1 LLQWRWLDYSSVSV
15 TPPVQPAGEVRV
27 TEYARRAARRWYVI
41 VVAVVAAVL
50 LVFLH
55 GVSAATKQSAATASV
70 YLGQPFGPG
79 GSSVLANTPLSN
91 PTISITYVTAPQQI
105 NAAAKA
111 AGIDHRNL
119 RSHVSVL
126 SSGGGGGGTGAK
138 AATGGG
144 GAPTITITVE
154 GPWTKQKVEV
164 ATNTLAQQLIA
175 FANRYTTLKAKLI
188 NHRIAIEQAQ
198 IKTFT
203 EAEQQA
209 QKNIKAIDNSSARPL
224 DKVAAESPFVSDLET
239 AASQIASLTDSLT
252 NDEVSLVAAH
262 DIESASFISRATGH
276 GVSAATRRHSL
287 IIAAIIGL
295 IVGIGLALAWES
307 LRMRPRPGR
316 A

>member
-1 LLQWRWLDYSSVSV
+1 VSV

-27 TEYARRAARRWYVI
+27 TEYARRAARRWYV
-41 VVAVVAAVL
+41 VVFAVVAAVL

-79 GSSVLANTPLSN
+79 GSSVLVGSPLSN
-91 PTISITYVTAPQQI
+91 PTISITYVTASQQI
-105 NAAAKA
+105 DAAAKA

-126 SSGGGGGGTGAK
+126 ASGGAGTGAK
-138 AATGGG
+138 ATAASGP
-144 GAPTITITVE
+144 PTITITVE
-154 GPWTKQKVEV
+154 GPWTKRKVQT
-164 ATNTLAQQLIA
+164 ATNTLAQALIG
-175 FANRYTTLKAKLI
+175 FANRYTTLKATLI
-188 NHRIAIEQAQ
+188 SQRIAIEKGQLQA
-198 IKTFT
+198 FT

-209 QKNIKAIDNSSARPL
+209 HKNIGLIDASNAQPL

-239 AASQIASLTDSLT
+239 AASQIGSLTENLT
-252 NDEVSLVAAH
+252 NDQVSLVAAH
-262 DIESASFISRATGH
+262 DIESASFISRGAGH

-295 IVGIGLALAWES
+295 IVGIALALAWES
-307 LRMRPRPGR
+307 LRMRPRPER

>member
-1 LLQWRWLDYSSVSV
+1 VPV

-27 TEYARRAARRWYVI
+27 TDYARRAAKRWYVI
-41 VVAVVAAVL
+41 VFAVVAAVL

-55 GVSAATKQSAATASV
+55 GVSAATKQSSASASV

-79 GSSVLANTPLSN
+79 GSSVLAGTPLSN
-91 PTISITYVTAPQQI
+91 PTISITYVTAPKQI
-105 NAAAKA
+105 NTAAKA
-111 AGIDHRNL
+111 AGINPRLL

-126 SSGGGGGGTGAK
+126 ASGGAGAGAK
-138 AATGGG
+138 PVTGGG
-144 GAPTITITVE
+144 PPTITITVE
-154 GPWTKQKVEV
+154 GPWTKHEV
-164 ATNTLAQQLIA
+164 QTATNSLANSLIA

-188 NHRIAIEQAQ
+188 AHRIAIEQAQ

-203 EAEQQA
+203 EAERQA
-209 QKNIKAIDNSSARPL
+209 QKNIATIDNSSAPPL
-224 DKVAAESPFVSDLET
+224 AKVAAESPFVSNLET
-239 AASQIASLTDSLT
+239 AAAQIGSLTEGLT
-252 NDEVSLVAAH
+252 NDQLALVAAH

-295 IVGIGLALAWES
+295 IVGIGLALAWEA
-307 LRMRPRPGR
+307 LRRRPRAER

>member
-1 LLQWRWLDYSSVSV
+1 VSV

-27 TEYARRAARRWYVI
+27 TEYARRAAKRWYVI
-41 VVAVVAAVL
+41 VFAVVAAVL

-55 GVSAATKQSAATASV
+55 GVSAATKQSAASASV

-79 GSSVLANTPLSN
+79 GSSVLAGTPLSN

-119 RSHVSVL
+119 RSHVSVIA
-126 SSGGGGGGTGAK
+126 SGGAGTGTK
-138 AATGGG
+138 AVTGGG
-144 GAPTITITVE
+144 PPTITITVE
-154 GPWTKQKVEV
+154 GPWTKQKVQT
-164 ATNTLAQQLIA
+164 ASNTLAQALIA

-188 NHRIAIEQAQ
+188 AHRIAVEEAQ

-209 QKNIKAIDNSSARPL
+209 QKNIAAIDNSTAPPL

-239 AASQIASLTDSLT
+239 AAAQIGSLTEGLT
-252 NDEVSLVAAH
+252 NDQVSLVAAH

-307 LRMRPRPGR
+307 LRMRPRAGR